1 MADSLSVTVVY
12 AAPGMELAL
21 PVNLAAGSTI
31 ADAIRESSIATM
43 LPGVDVTVLKC
54 GTWGKLR
61 PATTVLLAGDR
72 VEVYRPLK
80 ADPNTA
86 RQHRVA
92 KKRAA
97 EGKVPP
103 PANRGS
109 A

>member
-1 MADSLSVTVVY
+1 MADFLPVTVVY
-12 AAPGMELAL
+12 AAPGQEFSL
-21 PVNLAAGSTI
+21 PVSLAAGSTI
-31 ADAIRESSIATM
+31 ADAIRASGLASMVAD
-43 LPGVDVTVLKC
+43 VDVAVLKC
-54 GTWGKLR
+54 GTWGKLK
-61 PATTVLLAGDR
+61 PATTVLRAGDR

-97 EGKVPP
+97 AGKVPP
-103 PANRGS
+103 PSNRGS